1 MTETHEWLP
10 IAQAAQ
16 QLGIAERQ
24 ARRYAAKLPDSDR
37 TVDRTPAGRER
48 ALVRLSA
55 LSKVMEEVRAR
66 TPAPDT
72 DRSDDRTPAGQSVGI
87 AVAYEGVIKEQA
99 ARIADLQAALEHER
113 AQAQRLTEA
122 LAREQTLRALEGPRP
137 APVSFWERLWG
148 KRQNSAHGSGTD
160 RVE

>member
-1 MTETHEWLP
+1 M
-10 IAQAAQ
+10 
-16 QLGIAERQ
+16 
-24 ARRYAAKLPDSDR
+24 
-37 TVDRTPAGRER
+37 
-48 ALVRLSA
+48 
-55 LSKVMEEVRAR
+55 
-66 TPAPDT
+66 
-72 DRSDDRTPAGQSVGI
+72 
-87 AVAYEGVIKEQA
+87 IKEQA

-137 APVSFWERLWG
+137 VPVPFWERLWG